1 MLHAAIL
8 CWTEVYVQPCVFAK
22 VLQAGCCCWLLGDC
36 NQEWILV
43 PRITLH
49 PIDEVRCQMIKFL
62 AAMQSSHHRYLLFEI
77 YRFFNQSAV
86 ACWNHRWHRGEEKN
100 CTREWHIWTCFF
112 IATSYDVGAIN
123 RLAASARE
131 TATFYIPNSIKPI
144 CHSPLSYGVEMQIK
158 SLIIWEDAN
167 CLFHPPPIANW
178 LRWGTFVAPYWK
190 FEDFHLP
197 GFKGINFMGSHG
209 TAGTEIPIRTLLY
222 WFWITYNYHNLQKL
236 ILSSLCYPRRNC
248 PPRHL

>member
-1 MLHAAIL
+1 MNTRTSNNFAPHWWSSVPNDKVPGCDAIL
-8 CWTEVYVQPCVFAK
+8 SSQIPSIRDPQ
-22 VLQAGCCCWLLGDC
+22 VLQPVGRRLLKPSMTSWGR
-36 NQEWILV
+36 EE
-43 PRITLH
+43 LH
-49 PIDEVRCQMIKFL
+49 TRMAYLDLFFH
-62 AAMQSSHHRYLLFEI
+62 SYLL
-77 YRFFNQSAV
+77 R
-86 ACWNHRWHRGEEKN
+86 R
-100 CTREWHIWTCFF
+100 
-112 IATSYDVGAIN
+112 DVGAIN
-123 RLAASARE
+123 RLAASARV

-144 CHSPLSYGVEMQIK
+144 CHSSYGVEMQIK

-197 GFKGINFMGSHG
+197 GFKGINWMGPHG